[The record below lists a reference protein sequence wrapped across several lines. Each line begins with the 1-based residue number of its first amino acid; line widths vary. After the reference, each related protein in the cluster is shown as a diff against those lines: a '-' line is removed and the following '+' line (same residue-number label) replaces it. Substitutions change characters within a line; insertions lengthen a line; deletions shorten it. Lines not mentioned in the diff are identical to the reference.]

1 MEFRRARR
9 PEQVASRRASILD
22 TAEAMLA
29 ERPIADISLREL
41 STQVG
46 LAKSNVL
53 RYFDSREAI
62 FLEVL
67 DRRWSAWLDEV
78 EPLVRAARAEP
89 VPYGR
94 AIAVATVLATSLPRH
109 PLLCELVGAMAGV
122 LERNIGVEAARAV
135 KARAAAHTARLADLV
150 RGELPQLDR
159 AGATHFAGAVVVI
172 TAGLWPC
179 ARPTD
184 AIAQASAELG
194 CPPAAE
200 AFATA
205 LTEGLVNQL
214 IGLVV
219 RSS

>member
-9 PEQVASRRASILD
+9 PEQVAARRAAILD

-29 ERPIADISLREL
+29 DRPVAGISLREL
-41 STQVG
+41 SCEVG
-46 LAKSNVL
+46 LARSNVL

-94 AIAVATVLATSLPRH
+94 AIAVATALASSLLRH
-109 PLLCELVGAMAGV
+109 PLLCELVSGTAGV
-122 LERNIGVEAARAV
+122 LERDIGIESARARE
-135 KARAAAHTARLADLV
+135 ARATANTDRLADLV

-159 AGATHFAGAVVVI
+159 AGATHFATAVVVI
-172 TAGLWPC
+172 TAGLWPS
-179 ARPTD
+179 ARP
-184 AIAQASAELG
+184 AEAVARAG
-194 CPPAAE
+194 AEPGRPPAAE